1 MKYFDI
7 AKMDLTMHTKPLQLY
22 TYENNSP
29 GSYGAGTQK
38 KR

>member
-1 MKYFDI
+1 M
-7 AKMDLTMHTKPLQLY
+7 LTKINLTKPTKPLQLY
-22 TYENNSP
+22 TYENNRP